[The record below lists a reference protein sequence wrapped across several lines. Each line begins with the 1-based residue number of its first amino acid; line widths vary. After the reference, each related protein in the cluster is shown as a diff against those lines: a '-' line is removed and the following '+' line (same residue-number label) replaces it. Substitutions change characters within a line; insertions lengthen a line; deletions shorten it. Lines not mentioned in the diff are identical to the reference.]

1 MTIEEQEPER
11 HRLGQRLVVAVRAD
25 AGSSGIELAAPLEPI
40 SGGFWARTYGVAFC
54 DAPPPFDRR
63 LILRVMPDEHMAQR
77 EITIQRAVG
86 AQRFP
91 CPAVR
96 LADGSS
102 ASLGA
107 PFMLMDRAEGR
118 PLLSDLSLGRALPML
133 PALFTKMPTLFGE
146 TLAQLHALDPEPAR
160 QALAAAGVLDDVD
173 GVEPYV
179 RGLRGSDSC
188 DRVQGFADAVRWL
201 DEHMPADGRRVICHG
216 DFHPLNLLTVGL
228 ELQAVIDW
236 TGGRIAD
243 PAYDVG
249 FTAVLLAQAPLDV
262 PRPARPVVAALGR
275 WLARRFKAEY
285 RARARVDDAT
295 VRWYEVLQAVRML
308 DEVARRRL
316 RGGLENASHPFET
329 MAAGLVRHVAGATG
343 VTIESP
349 AATPVG
355 TNAARQVATRE
366 HPECG
371 AGRRLER

>member
-1 MTIEEQEPER
+1 VTIERNGAELDL
-11 HRLGQRLVVAVRAD
+11 LGRRLVAAVRGE
-25 AGSSGIELAAPLEPI
+25 AGSAGIELAAPLEPI
-40 SGGFWARTYGVAFC
+40 SGGFWARTYGVVLQ
-54 DAPPPFDRR
+54 DAPAPLDRR
-63 LILRVMPDEHMAQR
+63 LILRVMPDEHMARR
-77 EITIQRAVG
+77 EIAIQRAVG
-86 AQRFP
+86 AQGFP

-107 PFMLMDRAEGR
+107 PFMLMDRAVGR

-133 PALFTKMPTLFGE
+133 PALFTKMPALFGQ

-160 QALAAAGVLDDVD
+160 EALAAAGVRDEVE

-179 RGLRGSDSC
+179 RGLEASDAVDS
-188 DRVQGFADAVRWL
+188 VAGFAAAVGWL
-201 DEHMPADGRRVICHG
+201 DAHMRPDGRRVICHG

-262 PRPARPVVAALGR
+262 PRPARPAVAALGR

-285 RARARVDDAT
+285 RAHARVDDAT

-308 DEVARRRL
+308 DEVARGRL
-316 RGGLENASHPFET
+316 RGGLENPSHPFET
-329 MAAGLVRHVAGATG
+329 MAAGLVRHVAGTTG
-343 VTIESP
+343 ITIELP
-349 AATPVG
+349 AAMPVG
-355 TNAARQVATRE
+355 TNAA
-366 HPECG
+366 
-371 AGRRLER
+371 

>member
-1 MTIEEQEPER
+1 VTIEGRGTELDL
-11 HRLGQRLVVAVRAD
+11 LGQQLVSAVRSE
-25 AGSSGIELAAPLEPI
+25 AGSSGVELAAPLEPI
-40 SGGFWARTYGVAFC
+40 SGGFWARSYGVALR
-54 DAPPPFDRR
+54 DAPAPFDRA
-63 LILRVMPDEHMAQR
+63 LILRVMPDEHLARR
-77 EITIQRAVG
+77 EIAIQCAVG
-86 AQRFP
+86 AQSFP

-133 PALFTKMPTLFGE
+133 PALFRKMPALFGQ

-160 QALAAAGVLDDVD
+160 QALAAAGVLDDID
-173 GVEPYV
+173 GVEPYM
-179 RGLRGSDSC
+179 RGLRGSDAC
-188 DRVQGFADAVRWL
+188 DRVVGFADAVRWL

-249 FTAVLLAQAPLDV
+249 FTAVLLAQAPIDV
-262 PRPARPVVAALGR
+262 PRLARPAVAALGR

-285 RARARVDDAT
+285 QARDRVDDAT
-295 VRWYEVLQAVRML
+295 VGWYEVLQAVRML
-308 DEVARRRL
+308 DEVARGRL
-316 RGGLENASHPFET
+316 RGGLENRSHPFET
-329 MAAGLVRHVAGATG
+329 MAAGLVGHVAGTTG
-343 VTIESP
+343 ITIELP
-349 AATPVG
+349 AATPVDTG
-355 TNAARQVATRE
+355 AA
-366 HPECG
+366 
-371 AGRRLER
+371 